1 LLIIAGQMGITM
13 SSLPSHLDDIDRHAA
28 AAFATALSR
37 QHQVTSLLVHA
48 MALIERD
55 EQSAV
60 AFVRKASAIAERNGT
75 DPAPMPQPHRGGLAP
90 WQVDRVKR
98 HVDGALAKRIGLVE
112 LARLSRLS
120 TSYFAAAFRVS
131 FGTSPHDY
139 ICRRRVERAK
149 ELMTATESPLC
160 EIALD
165 CGFADQSHLSRVF
178 RRMTGHTPAAWRR
191 DTRVA

>member
-1 LLIIAGQMGITM
+1 M

-28 AAFATALSR
+28 AAFATSQSR
-37 QHQVTSLLVHA
+37 QHQVTNLLIHA

-60 AFVRKASAIAERNGT
+60 AFVRKASAIAERQGA
-75 DPAPMPQPHRGGLAP
+75 DPIPLPQQNRGGLAP
-90 WQVDRVKR
+90 WQADRVKR
-98 HVDGALAKRIGLVE
+98 HIDSGLANRIGLVD
-112 LARLSRLS
+112 LARLTRLS

-178 RRMTGHTPAAWRR
+178 RRVTGHTPAAWRR
-191 DTRVA
+191 GARIA

>member
-1 LLIIAGQMGITM
+1 MGIIM
-13 SSLPSHLDDIDRHAA
+13 SSLQSHLDANDRHAA
-28 AAFATALSR
+28 VALTTSLSR
-37 QHQVTSLLVHA
+37 QHQVTSLLIHA

-60 AFVRKASAIAERNGT
+60 AFVRKASAIAERQGT
-75 DPAPMPQPHRGGLAP
+75 EPTPMPQPNKGGLAP

-98 HVDGALAKRIGLVE
+98 HIESGLASRIGLGD
-112 LARLSRLS
+112 LARLTRLS

-139 ICRRRVERAK
+139 VCRRRVERAK
-149 ELMTATESPLC
+149 ELMAATDTPLC

-191 DTRVA
+191 VARIA

>member
-1 LLIIAGQMGITM
+1 
-13 SSLPSHLDDIDRHAA
+13 
-28 AAFATALSR
+28 
-37 QHQVTSLLVHA
+37 
-48 MALIERD
+48 MALVERD

-60 AFVRKASAIAERNGT
+60 AFVRKASAIAERQGT
-75 DPAPMPQPHRGGLAP
+75 EPAPTPPNRGGLAP

-98 HVDGALAKRIGLVE
+98 HIDDTLADRIGLGD
-112 LARLSRLS
+112 LARLTRLS
-120 TSYFAAAFRVS
+120 TSYFATAFRVS

-139 ICRRRVERAK
+139 ICRCRVERAK
-149 ELMTATESPLC
+149 ALMTSTERPLC

-191 DTRVA
+191 GMRVA